1 MNKLFIADFLILSI
15 LAFVNVKFIPL
26 QYKILSIIV
35 WVIIILLSIFIN
47 FNLILYFVS
56 LLIIGLCIV
65 VTVTINTVSINQN
78 NKIVFWLLYIISTII
93 LVTLIISKK
102 IIYDVIV
109 SDGQLGDK
117 GIIGKQGA
125 KGNGYFLT
133 NTSEKA
139 YNTFILNIEDV
150 LKKHKPLTN
159 NNDYLLQNIFFKDII
174 KNICY
179 SEEFIDIKNIENI
192 ENGMENNINNDYC
205 HVIKH
210 SGEYQRKCFGEK
222 GKNCNTDGDCKNPL
236 PSAPSN
242 NKSCFSLQ
250 FPTEKVDS
258 STTNVTTNS
267 QTIHPSCLK
276 NKPNEQSDET
286 DGNTRPQSNGE
297 VKLNDIIIGW
307 VNTILKHRSGF
318 IFLNTLEHKDTFFD
332 LNNPITKVDCGKE
345 KKITKYGGDNPFKS
359 INDNNVKK
367 QNHFISNDGTNYGNP
382 YYWGINKI

>member
-109 SDGQLGDK
+109 SDGQVGEK

-150 LKKHKPLTN
+150 LKKYKPLTN
-159 NNDYLLQNIFFKDII
+159 SNDYLLQNIFFKDII

-179 SEEFIDIKNIENI
+179 SEEFIDTKNV
-192 ENGMENNINNDYC
+192 ENGMGNKLNNDYC
-205 HVIKH
+205 QVIPS
-210 SGEYQRKCFGEK
+210 SGKYQRTCFGEK
-222 GKNCNTDGDCKNPL
+222 IVCNTDEDCTQPL
-236 PSAPSN
+236 PTGSSN

-258 STTNVTTNS
+258 STTNVTTTS

-276 NKPNEQSDET
+276 NKPTEQSDET
-286 DGNTRPQSNGE
+286 EENTRPQSNGE

-307 VNTILKHRSGF
+307 VNTILKHSSGF
-318 IFLNTLEHKDTFFD
+318 IFLNTVEHKDTFFD
-332 LNNPITKVDCGKE
+332 LNNPITKVNCGKE

-359 INDNNVKK
+359 INDNNEKIE
-367 QNHFISNDGTNYGNP
+367 NHFILNDGTNYGNP